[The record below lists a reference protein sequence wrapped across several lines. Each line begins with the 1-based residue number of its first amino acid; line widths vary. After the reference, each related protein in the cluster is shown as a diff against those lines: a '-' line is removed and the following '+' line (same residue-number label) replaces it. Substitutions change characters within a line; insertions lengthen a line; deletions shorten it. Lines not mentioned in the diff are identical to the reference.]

1 MSVESAT
8 QFLDQLRNDPAL
20 RVQMLSEGSLSAQT
34 IMDFAFTKG
43 YVFTTDEL
51 KTALAKHPTNPT
63 IEQLRDRLRIK
74 ATV

>member
-8 QFLDQLRNDPAL
+8 QFLEQLSNDPTL
-20 RVQMLSEGSLSAQT
+20 RIQLQSEGTMTAQA

-43 YVFTTDEL
+43 YVFTQDEL
-51 KTALAKHPTNPT
+51 KTALMKHPANPT
-63 IEQLRDRLRIK
+63 VEMLRDKLRIK